1 VSYNP
6 LIISSSNKT
15 YSVAFV
21 SQFDELLTELIT
33 IKNPLVVIDRKI
45 LEMYP
50 EFGNTFSKLYS
61 IDATEQ
67 NKSLAGVEQ
76 ILEFFQSADA
86 TRSSTVIGIGGG
98 TLGDTVSFAAHIFY
112 RGLNLVLVPTTLL
125 SMCDSCIGGKCGVNF
140 NGYKNQI
147 GAFHPPEKVIIWPG
161 FLKSLSAADLR
172 SGYGEILK
180 YKLLSGYEDYTQF
193 KLKLMQQGMNYLDV
207 LPDIYHGLCIKKKL
221 IEEDEFDVGVRHLLN
236 YGHTFG
242 HALERATE
250 NTIPH
255 GVAVAR
261 GIDIANYIA
270 WQRGLLSREL
280 FEDVHLFVENYF
292 GWEFDRTVTDEEL
305 VANIKRDKKM
315 VAGSHEQVAR
325 LKMVLMEDVGKFKIE
340 SILLDE
346 LFVVTMPIS

>member
-1 VSYNP
+1 MSYSP
-6 LIISSSNKT
+6 LIITSSNKT
-15 YSVAFV
+15 YSVEFV
-21 SQFDELLTELIT
+21 SQYNELLTELMT

-45 LEMYP
+45 LEIFP
-50 EFGNTFSKLYS
+50 EFGDRFSKLYS
-61 IDATEQ
+61 MDATEQ
-67 NKSLAGVEQ
+67 NKSLAGVEA
-76 ILEFFQSADA
+76 ILEFFQSVDA

-147 GAFHPPEKVIIWPG
+147 GAIHPPEKVLIWPE
-161 FLKSLSAADLR
+161 FLNSLSAADLR

-180 YKLLSGYEDYTQF
+180 YKLLSGDEDYTQF
-193 KLKLMQQGMNYLDV
+193 KLKLAQHGMTHLNV
-207 LPDIYHGLCIKKKL
+207 LPDIYHGLCVKKKL

-250 NTIPH
+250 NAIPH

-261 GIDIANYIA
+261 GIDIANFIA

-280 FEDVHLFVENYF
+280 FEDVHLLVEKYF
-292 GWEFDRTVTDEEL
+292 SWDFGDAVTGEEL
-305 VANIKRDKKM
+305 ISNIKRDKKM
-315 VAGSHEQVAR
+315 VAGSCGEVAG
-325 LKMVLMEDVGKFKIE
+325 LKMVLLEEIGKLKIE

-346 LFVVTMPIS
+346 LLTISQTTM